1 MSANSLNP
9 LEAQNNASLF
19 QVGAGRLTIADVMRV
34 ARHGQPVMELAPE
47 AQVRVEASLAW
58 VMETVEQIAEAKS
71 NGSKPSAYY
80 GINTGFGALAG
91 RSALDSAYL
100 TKVLGRNLIAS
111 HSVGVGPYFDEEI
124 VRATM
129 LIRAQSLAQGYS
141 GVRPLIINTLVAMLN
156 ERVYPAVPEQGSLG
170 ASGDLAPLCHLLL
183 VMCTI
188 PFPDSV
194 NDVDLELDTTDGE
207 AFVPFSPGS
216 AGSQLGDFQE
226 KPDTAPYYHLTQS
239 PSTGEQTLWR
249 RVSGAEAMARVGG
262 KIELQAKEALALSN
276 GATVSAAIAALVVQ
290 DAQNLLDNAELVVAM
305 TLEGIRGFRDPF
317 YPHVHR
323 ARGHRGA
330 EQIAAQVLRYVDG
343 SRLLDLGDLFTNP
356 ARVPPQ
362 DPYSVRCAPQVLGTI
377 RDTLDM
383 ARQWVEMDLNAA
395 TDNPLI
401 FLDLERDYKTLSGG
415 NFHGEPIAM
424 AMDFLGIALTELGS
438 ISDRRMFNL
447 IDYYPHKTY
456 EDAVNKIN
464 PQHGLSG
471 FLVDEPKATEGLNA
485 GLMMLQA
492 TAAALVSDCKVL
504 AHPDSIDSIPSS
516 ANQEDHVSMS
526 LNAARHAR
534 QIVQNVENILA
545 LEFLCA
551 TQAIALQLA
560 KRGNENLHP
569 GKGTQAAYDCIRAA
583 GVEFLTQDRVL
594 YPDIRKVLHLV
605 RSGALVQ
612 AARQATG

>member
-1 MSANSLNP
+1 MSENSQNTVDKANNDT
-9 LEAQNNASLF
+9 LF
-19 QVGAGRLTIADVMRV
+19 QVGDQRLSITQLMQIARLGQAVM
-34 ARHGQPVMELAPE
+34 ALSPDALA
-47 AQVRVEASLAW
+47 RVEASRAW
-58 VMETVEQIAEAKS
+58 VMQTVGDIADAKA
-71 NGSKPSAYY
+71 NGNKPSAYY

-91 RSALDSAYL
+91 RSALDSTYL

-111 HSVGVGPYFDEEI
+111 HSVGVGPYFDEEVI
-124 VRATM
+124 RATL

-141 GVRPLIINTLVAMLN
+141 GVRPVIINTLVAMLN
-156 ERVYPAVPEQGSLG
+156 NRVYPAVPEQGSLG

-183 VMCTI
+183 VMCHA
-188 PFPDSV
+188 PQPDSA
-194 NDVDLELDTTDGE
+194 DDIDLKLDTTDGE
-207 AFVPFSPGS
+207 AFVPFVPS
-216 AGSQLGDFQE
+216 AVNTSQDNAST
-226 KPDTAPYYHLTQS
+226 PPYFHLTQS
-239 PSTGEQTLWR
+239 PCTGEQTLWQ
-249 RVSGAEAMARVGG
+249 RVSGTQAMASVGG

-276 GATVSAAIAALVVQ
+276 GATVSAAIAALVVH

-323 ARGHRGA
+323 ARGHLGA
-330 EQIAAQVLRYVDG
+330 EKIAAQILLYVEG
-343 SRLLDLGDLFTNP
+343 SQILDPGDLKTQP
-356 ARVPPQ
+356 KRVPPQ

-377 RDTLDM
+377 RDTLDL

-401 FLDLERDYKTLSGG
+401 FLDLERDYKTVSGG

-424 AMDFLGIALTELGS
+424 AMDFLSIALTELGS

-447 IDYYPHKTY
+447 IDYYPSKTY
-456 EDAVNKIN
+456 EDPVQKIN

-471 FLVDEPKATEGLNA
+471 FLIDEPKITEGLNT

-504 AHPDSIDSIPSS
+504 AHPDSVDSIPSS

-526 LNAARHAR
+526 LNAALHAR
-534 QIVQNVENILA
+534 KIVQNVENILA

-551 TQAIALQLA
+551 TQAIGLQLA
-560 KRGNENLHP
+560 KHGNEDLQP
-569 GKGTQAAYDCIRAA
+569 GTGTKAAYDCMRAA

-594 YPDIRKVLHLV
+594 YPDIRKALHLV

-612 AARQATG
+612 AARQAGA

>member
-1 MSANSLNP
+1 MMSEKSLG
-9 LEAQNNASLF
+9 AIAASNNAPLV

-34 ARHGQPVMELAPE
+34 ARHGQAVMELAPE
-47 AQVRVEASLAW
+47 AQTRVEASLAW
-58 VMETVEQIAEAKS
+58 VTKTVAEIAKAKS
-71 NGSKPSAYY
+71 NGEKPSAYY

-91 RSALDSAYL
+91 RSALDSVYL

-111 HSVGVGPYFDEEI
+111 HSVGVGSYFDEEI
-124 VRATM
+124 VRATL

-156 ERVYPAVPEQGSLG
+156 KRVYPAVPEQGSLG

-183 VMCTI
+183 VMCKA
-188 PFPDSV
+188 PVADSAD
-194 NDVDLELDTTDGE
+194 DVDLKLDSTDGE
-207 AFVPFSPGS
+207 AFVPCEMNNPTGS
-216 AGSQLGDFQE
+216 LSAELAT
-226 KPDTAPYYHLTQS
+226 PPYYHLTQS

-249 RVSGAEAMARVGG
+249 RVPGAEAMASVGG

-290 DAQNLLDNAELVVAM
+290 DAQNLLANAELVVAM

-323 ARGHRGA
+323 ARGHLGA
-330 EQIAAQVLRYVDG
+330 EHIAAQVLRYVDG
-343 SRLLDLGDLFTNP
+343 SQILDPGDLYTSP
-356 ARVPPQ
+356 TRIPPQ

-377 RDTLDM
+377 RDTLDL

-424 AMDFLGIALTELGS
+424 AMDFLSIALTELGS

-456 EDAVNKIN
+456 EDPINQVN

-471 FLVDEPKATEGLNA
+471 FLIDEPKVTEGLNT

-492 TAAALVSDCKVL
+492 TAAALVSDCKAL
-504 AHPDSIDSIPSS
+504 AHPDSVDSIPSS

-560 KRGNENLHP
+560 KHGNENLHP

-583 GVEFLTQDRVL
+583 GVDVLTQDRVL
-594 YPDIRKVLHLV
+594 YPEIRKALHLV
-605 RSGALVQ
+605 RSGALVD
-612 AARQATG
+612 AARQATE